1 MRMHSHG
8 RYDEGGAIRTFMVV
22 DADADAVAHK
32 CNLCAGDV
40 RIEQRGERSGRRVFN
55 RRLSRGIDGETISID
70 VMNLDT
76 SRVCVRNSNGE
87 VVFASELA
95 GARGFIG

>member
-8 RYDEGGAIRTFMVV
+8 IDEGDIRTSMIVG
-22 DADADAVAHK
+22 ADADAVAHK

-55 RRLSRGIDGETISID
+55 RRLSRGIDGETIGID
-70 VMNLDT
+70 VMNPDT